1 MNMLNKEKG
10 RRICYMEY
18 DLLAAFLRLNGSKTI
33 MSTGLPNDVSI
44 IAITA
49 CFTESQLL
57 LLLESAEWEP
67 APKPYD
73 NEVKI
78 KMHLSCP

>member
-1 MNMLNKEKG
+1 MLNKEKG
-10 RRICYMEY
+10 RRVCYMEY

-33 MSTGLPNDVSI
+33 ISTGLPKDVSI

-57 LLLESAEWEP
+57 LLLESQEWEP
-67 APKPYD
+67 VTND